1 MCYYA
6 TMISILAPSKTMDF
20 TTELP
25 YKVAVSTPLFI
36 EDAVKIAATLK
47 RLNHSGIQKKMKV
60 SPAIAANVHAMYE
73 TWSKEGQKPAL
84 WTYVGDV
91 YKGMKA
97 NELDKKSAEW
107 AQRHILTMSGL
118 YGVVRPYDLI
128 SPYRLEMKAMIP
140 VGKWRNIY
148 DFWGDELAKYVADQA
163 NGIVCNLSSDEYG
176 KPVTSH
182 LPKDIRIVT
191 PVFYDNRPS
200 GKVGR
205 APIYNKMMRGVMAR
219 WIIDHQIDTPEG
231 LRAFTGHGYSYN
243 EALSTKDSPAFFRK
257 EMKPL
262 VF

>member
-1 MCYYA
+1 
-6 TMISILAPSKTMDF
+6 MISILAPSKTMDF

-25 YKVAVSTPLFI
+25 YKIAATTPLFI
-36 EDAVKIAATLK
+36 EDAAKIASALK
-47 RLNHSGIQKKMKV
+47 RLNHAEIEKKMKV
-60 SPAIAANVHAMYE
+60 SSAIAANVHAMYE
-73 TWSKEGQKPAL
+73 TWDKSGQKPAF

-91 YKGMKA
+91 YKGVKA
-97 NELDKKSAEW
+97 NKLDEKSAQW

-118 YGVVRPYDLI
+118 YGVVRPYDRI
-128 SPYRLEMKAMIP
+128 SPYRLEMKAAIP
-140 VGKWRNIY
+140 VEKRKNIY
-148 DFWGDELAKYVADQA
+148 DFWGNELADYVASQA
-163 NGIVCNLSSDEYG
+163 NGVVCNLSSDEYG
-176 KPVTSH
+176 KPVTAH

-219 WIIDHQIDTPEG
+219 WIIDNRVDTPEG
-231 LRAFTGHGYSYN
+231 LRAFTGHGYSYS
-243 EALSTKDSPAFFRK
+243 ETLSTKDAPAFFRE